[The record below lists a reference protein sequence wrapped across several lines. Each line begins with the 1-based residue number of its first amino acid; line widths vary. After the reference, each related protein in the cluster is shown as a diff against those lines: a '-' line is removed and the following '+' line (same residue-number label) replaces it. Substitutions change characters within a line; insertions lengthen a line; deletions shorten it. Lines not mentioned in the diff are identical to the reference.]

1 MLELLRRMTVLLF
14 ALTAITA
21 CTGADGPMGPQG
33 ETGAQGEAGRQGPV
47 GPVGPAGAG
56 VRATYLV
63 LLDENGYGEQGLPLS
78 FGVDPTI
85 PPLLACYVTDLPSEG
100 AWQPIADGFAGAERA
115 VCALIF
121 DEGRWFAVLI
131 DGPPEWTVAFSV
143 LGS

>member
-1 MLELLRRMTVLLF
+1 MLELLRRTTVLLF

-33 ETGAQGEAGRQGPV
+33 ETGAQGEAGPQ
-47 GPVGPAGAG
+47 GPAGPPGTGA
-56 VRATYLV
+56 RATYLV
-63 LLDENGYGEQGLPLS
+63 ELDEDGYGEQGLPLS
-78 FGVDPTI
+78 FGTNPSI
-85 PPLLACYVTDLPSEG
+85 PPLLACYVTDVPSEG

-143 LGS
+143 LGG